1 MEKNATANKPRIE
14 LVRSRTVPFLDAET
28 LAFRTAREALFRTD
42 DTFILYLSDG
52 RPTPAVEE
60 RVIKLSAREALIWL
74 NEGVEEAGSF
84 WD

>member
-1 MEKNATANKPRIE
+1 MENNASANKPRME

-42 DTFILYLSDG
+42 GVFILYLSDG
-52 RPTPAVEE
+52 RSAPAAEE

-84 WD
+84 WN